1 MVNNMG
7 LMDRVIRVILALVV
21 IALYCLKMISGLAA
35 IILGVIAAI
44 FIVTGCIGY
53 CPLYQL
59 IGISSKG
66 K

>member
-7 LMDRVIRVILALVV
+7 SSDRTLRVILAVV
-21 IALYCLKMISGLAA
+21 IIALYALKMISGLAA

-44 FIVTGCIGY
+44 FIITSAIGY
-53 CPLYQL
+53 CPLYQV
-59 IGISSKG
+59 IGINTKG